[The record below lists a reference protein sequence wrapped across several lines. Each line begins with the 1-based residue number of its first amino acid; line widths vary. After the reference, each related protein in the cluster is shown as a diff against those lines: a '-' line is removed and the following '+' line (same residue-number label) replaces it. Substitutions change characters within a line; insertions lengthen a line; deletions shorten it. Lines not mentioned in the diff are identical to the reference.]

1 MEHLQQEKSVMNIL
15 LPPQLPFPPKTIFWN
30 FSILKMIEM
39 ARRRKLNNWQP
50 NPKVNWFNEFNLFIY
65 KIFFRRFWFHDFFFF
80 YKVPILSKSPAK
92 RAILFQEESEEI
104 EDSTKPQHQP
114 SNLAVKNLQKK
125 KNDFVLLNT
134 PFSLASNPEYRGI
147 VLWSFE

>member
-50 NPKVNWFNEFNLFIY
+50 NPKVNWFNEFNLYIY
-65 KIFFRRFWFHDFFFF
+65 IYINLFLEDFDLTNFFSFTKCLFCPRVLPKELFYFKKNLKKLKTLPNLSISHLIWQWKICKRK
-80 YKVPILSKSPAK
+80 KVILFCWTPHFPWL
-92 RAILFQEESEEI
+92 AIL
-104 EDSTKPQHQP
+104 
-114 SNLAVKNLQKK
+114 
-125 KNDFVLLNT
+125 NT
-134 PFSLASNPEYRGI
+134 E
-147 VLWSFE
+147 V